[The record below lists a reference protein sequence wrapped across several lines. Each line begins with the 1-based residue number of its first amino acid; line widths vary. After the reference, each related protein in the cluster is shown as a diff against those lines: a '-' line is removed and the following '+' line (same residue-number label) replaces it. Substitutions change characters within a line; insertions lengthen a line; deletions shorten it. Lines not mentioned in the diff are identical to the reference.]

1 MGTAFNNTVTK
12 ACLEDP
18 KVHKTLGDGDD
29 EEKYNAIQL
38 GNDLAVWALKE
49 GGYNADSMIGTLKRS
64 KAPDPLTRPQSME
77 RVRMLANATTHG
89 NKHLITGGA
98 HLMNND
104 MFLAAASREKEFTLK
119 QMKQEKKS
127 RILKYNTQQ
136 KALAILVKNSLEYQ
150 AECEYTCLNAED
162 LGTLIRFHGQ
172 IPKGDKQ
179 QKLLMWKEICAA
191 GTKPPP
197 ECFQWTDEEEAQ
209 LLKLET
215 EEVCMADT
223 LLYRQQETLKRE
235 LLIIGANMTVEE
247 WSAFCEKR
255 QKKIDEMNGIPTE
268 TVKEVSLSVVG
279 GGKEAV

>member
-1 MGTAFNNTVTK
+1 
-12 ACLEDP
+12 
-18 KVHKTLGDGDD
+18 
-29 EEKYNAIQL
+29 
-38 GNDLAVWALKE
+38 
-49 GGYNADSMIGTLKRS
+49 
-64 KAPDPLTRPQSME
+64 
-77 RVRMLANATTHG
+77 
-89 NKHLITGGA
+89 
-98 HLMNND
+98 
-104 MFLAAASREKEFTLK
+104 
-119 QMKQEKKS
+119 
-127 RILKYNTQQ
+127 
-136 KALAILVKNSLEYQ
+136 
-150 AECEYTCLNAED
+150 
-162 LGTLIRFHGQ
+162 
-172 IPKGDKQ
+172 
-179 QKLLMWKEICAA
+179 MWKEICAA